1 MCSAHC
7 TIYKSMLN
15 GYIYVGLGVK
25 FILAKRFSCRLV
37 SLVNRVDFKK
47 YSLKYYNPTTL
58 LIFSWIML
66 LCYGMFYVRLGF
78 RNIFASINSQLLN
91 EILKR
96 ISHIHLYLH
105 VTIP

>member
-58 LIFSWIML
+58 LIFSWNSSCCVMG
-66 LCYGMFYVRLGF
+66 CFMFDSVSE
-78 RNIFASINSQLLN
+78 IF
-91 EILKR
+91 
-96 ISHIHLYLH
+96 SHR
-105 VTIP
+105 